1 MPLLP
6 YSSAM
11 PVGNS
16 QSRCEGATVDT
27 EAALAWFCVQT
38 HFKHEHIAA
47 RHLRQHENLEVLN
60 PQIRFLRRTSY
71 GQQMV
76 TEAMFPTYI
85 FARLE
90 WRTSLNRIHYAPG
103 VSEIV
108 HFGNLWPTVPDNVI
122 EALRAVLGPEEVQM
136 VSKQLRVG
144 EKVEL
149 VEGAFRG
156 LEAVITRVMPGS
168 QRVAVLM
175 DFLGRQIMVELPVNS
190 VVRVK

>member
-1 MPLLP
+1 
-6 YSSAM
+6 M
-11 PVGNS
+11 PVGNF
-16 QSRCEGATVDT
+16 QSRFEGATVDT

-47 RHLRQHENLEVLN
+47 RHLRQHEKVEVLN
-60 PQIRFLRRTSY
+60 PQIRFLRRTSN
-71 GQQMV
+71 GQQSV

-108 HFGNLWPTVPDNVI
+108 HFGNLWPTIPDNVI
-122 EALRAVLGPEEVQM
+122 EALRALIGPEEIQT
-136 VSKQLRVG
+136 VSKQLQVG
-144 EKVEL
+144 EKVEV
-149 VEGAFRG
+149 VEGSFRG
-156 LEAVITRVMPGS
+156 LEAVIMRVLPGS

-175 DFLGRQIMVELPVNS
+175 DFLGRQTMVEVPVNC